1 MRYHAINNNL
11 FIQNRRNFTKKMK
24 PGAIAIFT
32 SNDLMTKSGDMHYKW
47 HQSPDLFYLTGI
59 DQEHTMLVLFPDAP
73 MKAWKEMLFVR
84 RTDETL
90 KVWEGEK
97 LSREKAAQV
106 SGISEVRWADTFEQ
120 ALPAMMYQAE
130 HVYLN
135 TNENDR
141 SGDTTESAEF
151 KLAKK
156 IMQRFPLHQ
165 YVRSAPILTELRMIK
180 SAEEI
185 ALIRNAIAI
194 TEKGFRRLLKFVK
207 PGVWE
212 FEVEAELTHEYIRN
226 RGTGH
231 AYEPIVASGANAC
244 ILHYIENN
252 APCQAGDL
260 MLLDCAAEYANYASD
275 LTRTIPV
282 SGKFS
287 SRQKKVYNAVLRVMQ
302 TARSMMKEGMV
313 LADYN
318 TAVGEIM
325 QEELL
330 GLRLITK
337 TDIRKQHPQ
346 MPAYKKYFPHG
357 TAHFLGLDVHDAG
370 NRYAKLK
377 AGAVLTCEPGIYI
390 PEEKMGIRLENNILI
405 TKGKPV
411 DLMASI
417 PVEADEIETLMNAK

>member
-1 MRYHAINNNL
+1 
-11 FIQNRRNFTKKMK
+11 MK